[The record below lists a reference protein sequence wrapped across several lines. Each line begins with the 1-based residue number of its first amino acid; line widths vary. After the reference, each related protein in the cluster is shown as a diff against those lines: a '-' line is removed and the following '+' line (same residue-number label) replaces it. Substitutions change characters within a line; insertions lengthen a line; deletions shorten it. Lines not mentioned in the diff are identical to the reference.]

1 MEIRLLVDGE
11 VEHAFGHQLDRGRQQ
26 VVPAAALE
34 PGRPGVVGL
43 DDLPDALRAAGV
55 DGEHPR
61 HARVAEVV
69 RLDRAELLL
78 ERGSCGDVFDVDRRT
93 GLLDGG
99 DRAVDAG
106 LDVELAGRGDE
117 QRDVTLT
124 DELDDPLAHLEA
136 RSVEVLTD
144 VGEAGVGRVGVVGDD
159 RDPGR
164 QGALDRI
171 VERLEVDDR
180 NRDPVGVGGDR
191 GLEGVDHL
199 GVVGPLRS
207 GPLERRAEQSRRV
220 LDAVLGRDEE
230 RVRRHVVDEDEVPLR
245 SLGEVATHSAPAAAV
260 VVGRVVVVTPQ
271 LTRSPAAAVSPIA
284 LKTSRRERSGRC
296 ISIMSPFD
304 PGPRWT
310 SNHVMIGS
318 SLNIT

>member
-1 MEIRLLVDGE
+1 MQVRLLVDGE

-34 PGRPGVVGL
+34 AGRPGVVGL

-55 DGEHPR
+55 DREHPC
-61 HARVAEVV
+61 HAGVAEVV
-69 RLDRAELLL
+69 RLDRAELFL
-78 ERGSCGDVFDVDRRT
+78 ERGSCRDVGHVDRRA

-99 DRAVDAG
+99 DGAVDAG

-117 QRDVTLT
+117 QRDVALA

-144 VGEAGVGRVGVVGDD
+144 VGETCVRRVGVVRDD

-180 NRDPVGVGGDR
+180 NRDPIGVGGDR
-191 GLEGVDHL
+191 GLEGVHHL
-199 GVVGPLRS
+199 GVVGALGS
-207 GPLERRAEQSRRV
+207 GPLERGAEKRRRV
-220 LDAVLGRDEE
+220 LDAVLRRHEE
-230 RVRRHVVDEDEVPLR
+230 RVRRHVVDEHEVPLR
-245 SLGEVATHSAPAAAV
+245 SVGEVPTHSAPTAV
-260 VVGRVVVVTPQ
+260 LVGRVVVVTAATDHESRGRSDPQ
-271 LTRSPAAAVSPIA
+271 CLQDLAARAQWTVHLHHVPLRSRSPD
-284 LKTSRRERSGRC
+284 R
-296 ISIMSPFD
+296 
-304 PGPRWT
+304 
-310 SNHVMIGS
+310 NHVMIRS
-318 SLNIT
+318 V